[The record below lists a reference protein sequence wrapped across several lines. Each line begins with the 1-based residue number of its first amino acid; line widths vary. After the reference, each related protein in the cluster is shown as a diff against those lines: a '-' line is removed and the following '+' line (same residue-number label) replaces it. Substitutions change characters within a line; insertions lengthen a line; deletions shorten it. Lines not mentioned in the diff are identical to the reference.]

1 MTEMTLEKPTFLKG
15 LIDSWQLTLEHGKA
29 RDIIPYWILGSA
41 ALGGV
46 AAYNMPA
53 LFWTQDKLDA
63 AGGAIGGLLTFNGI
77 VLALCWSAFGK
88 IYEIV
93 GAGAFCAHL
102 RKHKLLNHFL
112 MAVTW
117 CHAAQILAIM
127 CTAFAL
133 ATLWLPF
140 QPWFDRVA
148 LGAAIATS
156 IYAVRQGFATSQIM
170 QDLIW
175 RKSSFDEKAQ
185 APRVQAV
192 GAS

>member
-1 MTEMTLEKPTFLKG
+1 MTEMNPEKPTFLKG

-29 RDIIPYWILGSA
+29 RDIIPYWILVSG
-41 ALGGV
+41 ALGMV

-53 LFWTQDKLDA
+53 LFWTVEMLDA
-63 AGGAIGGLLTFNGI
+63 AGGALGGLLTFNGI
-77 VLALCWSAFGK
+77 VLALCWSAFAK

-93 GAGAFCAHL
+93 GAGAFCNHL
-102 RKHKLLNHFL
+102 RKHKLLNHYL
-112 MAVTW
+112 VAVSW
-117 CHAAQILAIM
+117 CHAAQIVAII

-133 ATLWLPF
+133 ATLWLDF

-148 LGAAIATS
+148 IGAAIATS

-175 RKSSFDEKAQ
+175 RKSSFDENNQ
-185 APRVQAV
+185 APKVQAV
-192 GAS
+192 GA